1 MTRRPRNIPLQA
13 ILVVPFVVQLCLA
26 VGVTGWLSWR
36 NGQRAVNELALKAQD
51 ELGDRVKL
59 KLSHYLEVPIRVS
72 RLNAEAV
79 ASGQL
84 PVDNLD
90 NAEPELFRRLLQF
103 ESVSGILLANPNG
116 DARAV
121 NRRDG
126 FNLLHRDPKTN
137 PTAITEYRL
146 TPEGKRQAIRQ
157 TFSAPDVREAPWYK
171 SAVEAKGLVWSPI
184 FQTGDRPDL
193 SLNASQ
199 PVYRDTNQ
207 DGKPE
212 LLGVVSSG
220 IVLSVIN
227 QFLYSLDVSPNGSVF
242 VVDRNGLLIGSSR
255 PSQPIYQPWQ
265 AEANEASPS
274 GSFPKLQRIQAE
286 NALDPLV
293 RETTQHLL
301 STFGDYAAL
310 ETQQFSFKGNEGR
323 NFVKVVPYVDGLG
336 IDWRVMVVVPEKD
349 FMAQI
354 HRNTRSTLLLSG
366 VALLGAI
373 ALGIVTARLLARS
386 ILRLSQASQAIAQ
399 GNLDHTLSENSPIQ
413 EVATVA
419 HSFNQMA
426 AQLRTSFT
434 HLETQVEERT
444 LQLQQS
450 FDFEETLK
458 RLTDKVRDSL
468 AEDQILQ
475 TAVEELAIAVGV
487 RGCNAA
493 IYDLVSRTSTVQY
506 EYTNFSK
513 RFQGRRLKMANF
525 AGYGQLLQG
534 EHFQHCGLQLAP
546 SRGRVAML
554 SCPLRDDQGVL
565 GDLWLIKS
573 ASEAFSDQEIRLVQ
587 QVANQCAIA
596 IRQARLYQAAQTQVS
611 ELERLNQLKDDFLS
625 TISHEL
631 RTPIANMKMAI
642 QMLEIGLKQK
652 GILDPS
658 QAESGSP
665 IQRYFDILKDECQRE
680 STLITNL
687 LDLSRLD
694 AASEQPDL
702 QPLPDVVDWLQQL
715 VAPYKAQDIH
725 PFQLQIPPTLPPI
738 RTDISHLER
747 ILTELLNNADKYT
760 PHGESIAVVAYPQ
773 TEALVFEVRNTGVE
787 IPEAEQARIFERFY
801 RIPTNDPWK
810 HGGTGLGLALV
821 KMLTERLGGQVELH
835 SDRNSTTFTV
845 TLPQNYAVPSPSPN
859 LSASAG

>member
-1 MTRRPRNIPLQA
+1 MTRRLRNIPLQT

-59 KLSHYLEVPIRVS
+59 KLDQYLDVPILVS
-72 RLNAEAV
+72 RLNAEAIV
-79 ASGQL
+79 LGQI

-90 NAEPELFRRLLQF
+90 GAEPALFRRLMQF
-103 ESVSGILLANPNG
+103 DSVSGIVLANPKG
-116 DARAV
+116 DVRAV

-126 FNLLHRDPKTN
+126 LNLLLRDQQTN
-137 PTAITEYRL
+137 PTTITEYRL
-146 TPEGKRQAIRQ
+146 TPQGKRQATRQ
-157 TFSAPDVREAPWYK
+157 TFTAPDVRDTPWYK

-193 SLNASQ
+193 SLNASL
-199 PVYRDTNQ
+199 PIYGDPNQ
-207 DGKPE
+207 DGKEE

-227 QFLYSLDVSPNGSVF
+227 QFLYSLDVSPNGGVF
-242 VVDRNGLLIGSSR
+242 VIDRDGVLIASSL
-255 PSQPIYQPWQ
+255 PSQPIYHPR
-265 AEANEASPS
+265 SPKTDAAGDS
-274 GSFPKLQRIQAE
+274 APKLQRIRAE

-301 STFGDYAAL
+301 SLSGSYAAL
-310 ETQQFSFKGNEGR
+310 EAGQFSFEGDDGR
-323 NFVKVVPYVDGLG
+323 NFVKVIPYVDELG

-354 HRNTRSTLLLSG
+354 HRNTRSTILLSG

-373 ALGIVTARLLARS
+373 ALGMVTARLLARS

-399 GNLDHTLSENSPIQ
+399 GNLDHNLDENSPIW
-413 EVATVA
+413 EVTTVA

-426 AQLRTSFT
+426 AQLRASFSR
-434 HLETQVEERT
+434 LETQVEERT

-468 AEDQILQ
+468 AEEQILQ

-493 IYDLVSRTSTVQY
+493 IYDLVNHTSTVQY

-513 RFQGRRLKMANF
+513 RFQGRCLDMANF
-525 AGYGQLLQG
+525 SGYEQLLRGQ
-534 EHFQHCGLQLAP
+534 HFQHCGLQLAP

-596 IRQARLYQAAQTQVS
+596 IRQARLYEAAQAQVS

-652 GILDPS
+652 GVLDPS

-665 IQRYFDILKDECQRE
+665 VQRYFDILKDECQRE

-694 AASEQPDL
+694 AASEQPNL
-702 QPLPDVVDWLQQL
+702 QPLPDVVGWLQPL
-715 VAPYKAQDIH
+715 LAPYVERETH
-725 PFQLQIPPTLPPI
+725 LFERHIPETLPAI
-738 RTDISHLER
+738 HTDVSHLER
-747 ILTELLNNADKYT
+747 ILIELLNNADKYT
-760 PHGESIAVVAYPQ
+760 PHGESITFAAYSH
-773 TEALVFEVRNTGVE
+773 TDALAFEVRNTGVE
-787 IPEAEQARIFERFY
+787 IPEAEQIRIFERFY

-821 KMLTERLGGQVELH
+821 KTLTERLGGQVRLS

-845 TLPQNYAVPSPSPN
+845 TLPHDHAVASPSLN
-859 LSASAG
+859 LSSSAGS